1 MIEELQITQNN
12 NSIYPSTYFYW
23 SAFTPLIDNSNN
35 ITKELRGYYGYSGIP
50 NQQYGFLTGYMQG
63 TATVIVGAS
72 PDVIQNG
79 IYLVTSNNESG
90 SIYWEMPTFD
100 YTKNFEVI
108 ANGLQGRGNGTGYT
122 DQISIGVACAS
133 VPDVSGG
140 TRQYS
145 VGGQTGLWAGWDST
159 NVESFLYANQI
170 SLAPVRPLS
179 FQLAFSNTVAQ
190 IKLNVISVGG
200 SRIASLYFNG
210 VFQNSA
216 IITYA
221 NWNAGKFLVIAASSV
236 GNNTPFTCNSVQ
248 LNYIY

>member
-1 MIEELQITQNN
+1 
-12 NSIYPSTYFYW
+12 
-23 SAFTPLIDNSNN
+23 
-35 ITKELRGYYGYSGIP
+35 
-50 NQQYGFLTGYMQG
+50 MQG
-63 TATVIVGAS
+63 TATVIVGAF

-79 IYLVTSNNESG
+79 IYLVTTNNQSG

-108 ANGLQGRGNGTGYT
+108 ANGYMGGGQGSGYT

-133 VPDVSGG
+133 APTVIAGQ
-140 TRQYS
+140 RQYS
-145 VGGQTGLWAGWDST
+145 VAGQTGLWAGWNAFGDGVIS
-159 NVESFLYANQI
+159 ESFLYANQI

-179 FQLAFSNTVAQ
+179 FQLGFYNTVAQ

-200 SRIASLYFNG
+200 SRIASIYFNG

-236 GNNTPFTCNSVQ
+236 GAGTPFTCNSVQ
-248 LNYIY
+248 LNYI